1 MEQTIQQRD
10 DTRGVWKDFVPFF
23 EWPIRSQDDW
33 LAFIPPVDD
42 FVEQIG
48 GLVIEG

>member
-1 MEQTIQQRD
+1 MEQTIQERD
-10 DTRGVWKDFVPFF
+10 DTGRVGKDFVPFF
-23 EWPIRSQDDW
+23 EWTIRSQDDW
-33 LAFIPPVDD
+33 LAFITPVND

>member
-10 DTRGVWKDFVPFF
+10 DTGRVGKDFVPFF
-23 EWPIRSQDDW
+23 ERTIRRQDHW
-33 LAFIPPVDD
+33 LAFVTAVDD

-48 GLVIEG
+48 GLVVEG